1 MTGEHYSPHYVRDL
15 GYSSPANRREETG
28 MKIVTLGGGRVG
40 SAMARDLG
48 AEYRPHGE
56 ILPQGK
62 RDERSVSSI
71 SSRC

>member
-1 MTGEHYSPHYVRDL
+1 
-15 GYSSPANRREETG
+15 
-28 MKIVTLGGGRVG
+28 MKIVILGGGRVG